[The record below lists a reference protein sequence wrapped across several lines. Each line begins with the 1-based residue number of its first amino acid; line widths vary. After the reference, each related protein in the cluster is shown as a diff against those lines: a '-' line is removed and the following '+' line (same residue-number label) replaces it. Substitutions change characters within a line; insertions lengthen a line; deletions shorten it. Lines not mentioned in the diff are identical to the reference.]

1 MKNLTVL
8 EKILLSILGVMLT
21 GWLGWLSVS
30 VLAVQGKE
38 REDTKQ
44 WEKMQR
50 LDDRINSYHT
60 TP

>member
-21 GWLGWLSVS
+21 SWLGWLSVS